1 MDKGNTWR
9 DLPIGGLIID
19 AGNAIEYNTGNWRAF
34 RPIVNLE
41 KCTHCMLCWLYRPD
55 ISVNVDDRKMAGFDL
70 EHCKGCG
77 VCADVC
83 PPKCISMHP
92 EGEFDEEVIA

>member
-1 MDKGNTWR
+1 MYKGNTWK
-9 DLPIGGLIID
+9 DLPIGGLIIE

-34 RPIVNLE
+34 RPIVDLE
-41 KCTHCMLCWLYRPD
+41 KCTHCLMCWLYCPD
-55 ISVNVDDRKMAGFDL
+55 VSIMVENSKMVGVDY
-70 EHCKGCG
+70 EHCKGCA

-92 EGEFDEEVIA
+92 ESEPKAEEIA

>member
-1 MDKGNTWR
+1 MDNGNTWR
-9 DLPIGGLIID
+9 DLPIGGLIVD
-19 AGNAIEYNTGNWRAF
+19 AGNAIQYNTGNWRAF
-34 RPIVNLE
+34 RPVLNLE
-41 KCTHCMLCWLYRPD
+41 KCTHCLMCWLYCPD
-55 ISVNVDDRKMAGFDL
+55 VSVIVKDSKMIGFDL

-92 EGEFDEEVIA
+92 EAEFIEEVSA